1 MNRGLLLRPKIC
13 DGDLTAIE
21 MRCTTRYVLPVQYY
35 NHLVLTWGL
44 QLSDDSDP
52 DSPSYFTSSAPL
64 SPHRRSSSHSRGRR
78 HITDRAGY
86 IPPSPGNISSPH
98 KLELRR
104 GGSLLEVISQLWT
117 KEGAWGVWKGTNA
130 TFIYSVLLKTVESW
144 TRSLLSVLLN
154 VPDPGLLA
162 GSGVGGLDIVDSPYP
177 LASLGVAVA
186 AAGVAGILLAPL
198 DIIRT
203 KLILTPTTQPPRS
216 LLRNLRDLNI
226 FALPPSIAS
235 ITLLHSILPTFI
247 TTSAPLFLRSRL
259 GVDPVLT
266 PNTYSAA
273 TFMSSTLEL
282 FVRLPLETVLRRG
295 QLNVVSSASRSTTR
309 HAPPETVVDVGPYRG
324 IVGTMWAIAKEEGG
338 AGEDMVLGTDGA
350 PAVKVGKK
358 GRRRGQGVEGLFRGW
373 RVGMWGLV
381 GVWGAAALGGAGGKG
396 GEF

>member
-1 MNRGLLLRPKIC
+1 M
-13 DGDLTAIE
+13 
-21 MRCTTRYVLPVQYY
+21 
-35 NHLVLTWGL
+35 
-44 QLSDDSDP
+44 
-52 DSPSYFTSSAPL
+52 
-64 SPHRRSSSHSRGRR
+64 
-78 HITDRAGY
+78 
-86 IPPSPGNISSPH
+86 
-98 KLELRR
+98 
-104 GGSLLEVISQLWT
+104 
-117 KEGAWGVWKGTNA
+117 WKGANT
-130 TFIYSVLLKTVESW
+130 TFIYSVLLKTIESW

-154 VPDPGLLA
+154 VPDPGTLA

-186 AAGVAGILLAPL
+186 AAGVAGVLLAPL

-203 KLILTPTTQPPRS
+203 KLILTPTTQSPRS
-216 LLRNLRDLNI
+216 LLKNLRSLNL

-235 ITLLHSILPTFI
+235 ITLLHSIVPTFI

-273 TFMSSTLEL
+273 TFLSSALEL

-295 QLNVVSSASRSTTR
+295 QISVVSSARRLT
-309 HAPPETVVDVGPYRG
+309 PLETVVDVGPYQG

-338 AGEDMVLGTDGA
+338 AGQDMVLGTDGA
-350 PAVKVGKK
+350 PAVKIGKK
-358 GRRRGQGVEGLFRGW
+358 GRRKGQGVEGLFRGW

-381 GVWGAAALGGAGGKG
+381 GVWGAASLGGAGGKG